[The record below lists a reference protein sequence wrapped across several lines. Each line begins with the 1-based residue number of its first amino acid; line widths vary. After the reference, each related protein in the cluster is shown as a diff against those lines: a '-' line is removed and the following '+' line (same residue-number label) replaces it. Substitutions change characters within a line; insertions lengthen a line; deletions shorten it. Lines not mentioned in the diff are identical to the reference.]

1 MNSTSKNTAT
11 FTVGLVVV
19 SLAIAVL
26 YFIVTHFEMGDPKV
40 DVGIPYKA
48 LGVEGRISGKVSDDK
63 SGLREIW
70 IALSVNGKDNVIYE
84 KKYSAPFYSKKNRT
98 FSAVVDAPVDLKKMG
113 LVDGPALLRIRVS
126 DGSLWGWFSGNVTY
140 IEKEIMLDTKYPEI
154 DLISRNHNLVP
165 GGAGLAIYKVS
176 EKGAKTGVRVGDN
189 FFPGHGGYFKD
200 PDIMMAFFA
209 LTHLQKPGTRLY
221 IEATDS
227 AGNIALAGFT
237 HYIANKKYKND
248 IIPITDDYLDANMPT
263 VRIDGLEGFH
273 GSNLEKFL
281 KINGELRVKNEQRI
295 LGPGPFT
302 AETLYWAGSFLRL
315 PASATKAAFA
325 DHRTYIYNDKT
336 VDDQYHLGYDLASV
350 KQSDVPA
357 ANSGKVVLIDT
368 IGIYGK
374 TVVIDHGFGLFSTY
388 SHLSRVNVEV
398 GKVMAKGDVVGTT
411 GITGLAAGDH
421 LHFGMYVHNVFVDP
435 LQWWDASWIKNNITS
450 KIRDAQPD
458 L

>member
-1 MNSTSKNTAT
+1 MNNTSKNTAT

-19 SLAIAVL
+19 TLAIAAL
-26 YFIVTHFEMGDPKV
+26 YFIATRFEIGDPKV

-48 LGVEGRISGKVSDDK
+48 LGVEGRISGKVSDAK

-84 KKYSAPFYSKKNRT
+84 KQYSVPFFSKKNRT
-98 FSAVVDAPVDLKKMG
+98 FSDVVDATVDLKKMG
-113 LVDGPALLRIRVS
+113 LVDGPARLRIRVS

-140 IEKEIMLDTKYPEI
+140 IEKEIMLDTRYPEI

-176 EKGAKTGVRVGDN
+176 EQGAKTGVRVGDN

-200 PDIMMAFFA
+200 PDIMMTFFA
-209 LTHLQKPGTRLY
+209 LTHLQGPGTRLY

-227 AGNIALAGFT
+227 AGNKTLAGFT

-302 AETLYWAGSFLRL
+302 EETLYWAGSFLRL
-315 PASATKAAFA
+315 PASATRATFA
-325 DHRTYIYNDKT
+325 DHRTYVYNDKT

-374 TVVIDHGFGLFSTY
+374 TVVIDHGFGLFSSY
-388 SHLSRVNVEV
+388 SHLSRANVEV
-398 GKVMAKGDVVGTT
+398 GKVVAKGDVVGTT

-450 KIRDAQPD
+450 KIREVQPD